1 MYMLQKYTY
10 KYLLDRED
18 NYLVVSDLSSCAAVR
33 ERDSERYLLCSGT
46 MCVCVCV
53 YVCVCV
59 VCVCVCVWC
68 VCVCV
73 CGQLEKIILRDTAVE
88 WLAFLLV
95 FWKPCVQIPARKPP
109 GIIDNFCGFS
119 KSAVVYYLRLADL
132 PLPFH
137 MFPISVLTDQIIP
150 HWVFPMSLHWL

>member
-1 MYMLQKYTY
+1 
-10 KYLLDRED
+10 
-18 NYLVVSDLSSCAAVR
+18 
-33 ERDSERYLLCSGT
+33 
-46 MCVCVCV
+46 
-53 YVCVCV
+53 
-59 VCVCVCVWC
+59 
-68 VCVCV
+68 V